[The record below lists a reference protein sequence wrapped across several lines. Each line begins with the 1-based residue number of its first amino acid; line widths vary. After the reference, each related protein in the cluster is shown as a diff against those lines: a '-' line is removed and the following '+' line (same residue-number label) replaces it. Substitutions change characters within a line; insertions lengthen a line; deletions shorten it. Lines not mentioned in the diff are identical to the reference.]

1 MDEINMHVKIP
12 IRTLV
17 TETNALASEQ
27 EDIAAGLQNVSS
39 HVDEVSC
46 MYYNEHYLKTY
57 TSFPRTAVK
66 HIIAFLIAM
75 AEGIVLTIMI

>member
-27 EDIAAGLQNVSS
+27 EDNAAGLQNVSS
-39 HVDEVSC
+39 HVDEVKSVAC
-46 MYYNEHYLKTY
+46 IT
-57 TSFPRTAVK
+57 TSITLRRILLFHAPPLN
-66 HIIAFLIAM
+66 I
-75 AEGIVLTIMI
+75 